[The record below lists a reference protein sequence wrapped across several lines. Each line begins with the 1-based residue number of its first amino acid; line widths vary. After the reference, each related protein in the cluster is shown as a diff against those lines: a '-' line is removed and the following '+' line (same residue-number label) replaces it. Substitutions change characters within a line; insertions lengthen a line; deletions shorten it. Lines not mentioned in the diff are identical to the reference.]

1 MPNIE
6 KYNHQPRYEEEL
18 TFESGWLISSTFQT
32 ALTLLGNFPI
42 VTWVGLK
49 GASALWPDAALVC
62 LPLLILVSI
71 YCLSSQIFF
80 DYVLY
85 IGTSASLSLPSHLL
99 SHDFVLCPYSKSH
112 KYLRDEFICLLA
124 IYLNE
129 SPIGQRPWPSYW
141 QNLKQGLSKVSGKQ
155 CVQE

>member
-1 MPNIE
+1 MS
-6 KYNHQPRYEEEL
+6 L
-18 TFESGWLISSTFQT
+18 AGWSPLPFPT

-49 GASALWPDAALVC
+49 GPSALWPDAAPVC
-62 LPLLILVSI
+62 LPLLILISI
-71 YCLSSQIFF
+71 YCLTIG
-80 DYVLY
+80 LY

-99 SHDFVLCPYSKSH
+99 SHDFVLCPYSKSY
-112 KYLRDEFICLLA
+112 KYLTDEFICLLA

-129 SPIGQRPWPSYW
+129 SPIGQRPWLSYW

-155 CVQE
+155 CVKE